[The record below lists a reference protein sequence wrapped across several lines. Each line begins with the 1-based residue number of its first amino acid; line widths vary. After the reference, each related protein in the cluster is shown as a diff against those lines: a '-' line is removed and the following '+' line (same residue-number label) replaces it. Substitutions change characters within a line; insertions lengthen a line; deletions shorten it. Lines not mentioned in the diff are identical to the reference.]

1 MAGVKRKLEAPQAST
16 TSSSG
21 SVHAGAGASQSST
34 NTTHDDFSTVRVT
47 RSLRSSRDA
56 RASQHDVRPPSNTSA
71 TAGNS
76 HNHPRNN
83 TNRPSRIITL
93 STRAARANTAMEN
106 AAREAALRETAARE
120 NVARENTARE
130 TRNTRTRAS
139 AQLATAQPETP
150 VTAVPETPR
159 HKRVKR
165 GPAVE
170 ETPRTTRQSARL
182 RAHVHPASTEDGS
195 NDQGIVPKI
204 PEPSP
209 STNAAPSSR
218 TRNRSRQ
225 FADNII
231 DTTHHDTSAAPAAK
245 SPSPDR
251 TTPVPV
257 EQPKPLEDEPQSI
270 EPDLQHPTKEES
282 PKGTVVGEDNEN
294 GVTEPA
300 APESADLQ
308 NPTTASSPDALEKP
322 KSSSQPEDTGA
333 AESESVSESP
343 SKKPKVEEGEL
354 DHALDQQLQ
363 NGTGGNPES
372 RSPAEAM
379 AESRVDEESR
389 QVTEEIEG
397 STPEV
402 ATESTAGKATRGGRT
417 RGRGRGGRSRGSAR
431 FAVNKRGRGA
441 ARSGRGGRTGRQLDR
456 SSDVEPDR
464 SPSPS
469 AATQKLR
476 DRQRELDK
484 AFKKVAAAQRLALAV
499 LATQSEKRLARDKNA
514 HKNVPE
520 FEEVNMQLKERLNG
534 RKEVLRREY
543 ELKVAQEHRL
553 FEANKQVIEERFRAQ
568 ARNIREEH
576 LLASQGA
583 YMTFVEGRRAA
594 EDDEHTETDDSETEP
609 ERGRVVP
616 PAREVFRG
624 FNSNYVRTPSGAA
637 VYDRAY
643 YGWDDFVQR
652 AKVGDDID
660 PQMKEIRDAG
670 PFAGMTS
677 EQILDMLVKATGV
690 VEVPRSTVPAEI
702 SPPVVLPDLRPR
714 ALSALAD
721 IAAAEPPRP
730 PLSQAAPRLSTHRA
744 LLPQPAQ
751 PPLAHGPAETRP
763 FVLPPPTPQRQQP
776 RRLLPAGQQIPPIN
790 EQLGLPD
797 PFASMGG
804 PPHLPPPPGSNF
816 HRPPLPGFMTGHH
829 PPSLYYPP
837 PPPPPPPGPR
847 PPY

>member
-1 MAGVKRKLEAPQAST
+1 MAGVKRKLEATQASA
-16 TSSSG
+16 TSSG
-21 SVHAGAGASQSST
+21 GHAGAGASQNTTNST
-34 NTTHDDFSTVRVT
+34 NDDFSSVRVT

-56 RASQHDVRPPSNTSA
+56 RASQHDVRAPSNTAA
-71 TAGNS
+71 TAGNGN
-76 HNHPRNN
+76 NHLRNN

-93 STRAARANTAMEN
+93 STRAARANTAAEN

-165 GPAVE
+165 GPTVE

-182 RAHVHPASTEDGS
+182 RAHVHPTSAEDGS
-195 NDQGIVPKI
+195 NDQGIIPKFS
-204 PEPSP
+204 EPSP
-209 STNAAPSSR
+209 STTAAPSTR

-231 DTTHHDTSAAPAAK
+231 DTTHNATSTAPAVK

-251 TTPVPV
+251 TTPVPA
-257 EQPKPLEDEPQSI
+257 EQPRPPQDEPQSI
-270 EPDLQHPTKEES
+270 VPDLHLFTKEES
-282 PKGTVVGEDNEN
+282 PKGTVVDEDKS

-300 APESADLQ
+300 ARETADRQNSTTTPSPE
-308 NPTTASSPDALEKP
+308 ASEKP

-354 DHALDQQLQ
+354 EHALDQQLQ
-363 NGTGGNPES
+363 NGTGGNPAS
-372 RSPAEAM
+372 RSPAEAV
-379 AESRVDEESR
+379 ADSRIDYDSR

-402 ATESTAGKATRGGRT
+402 ATESTAGKPTRGGRT

-553 FEANKQVIEERFRAQ
+553 FEANKQAIEERYRAQ

-624 FNSNYVRTPSGAA
+624 FNSNYVRNPSGAA
-637 VYDRAY
+637 LYDRAY
-643 YGWDDFVQR
+643 FGWDDFVQR

-670 PFAGMTS
+670 PFAGMTA

-690 VEVPRSTVPAEI
+690 VEVPRNTVPAEI

-847 PPY
+847 PPF

>member
-1 MAGVKRKLEAPQAST
+1 MAGVKRKIEATQAST
-16 TSSSG
+16 ASSG
-21 SVHAGAGASQSST
+21 GGHAGAGTSQSTT
-34 NTTHDDFSTVRVT
+34 NSTHDDLSSVRVT

-56 RASQHDVRPPSNTSA
+56 RASQHDVRAPSNTAA
-71 TAGNS
+71 TAGN
-76 HNHPRNN
+76 HTNHLKNN

-93 STRAARANTAMEN
+93 STRAARANTAAEN

-120 NVARENTARE
+120 NLARENTARE

-150 VTAVPETPR
+150 VMAVPETPR

-165 GPAVE
+165 GPTVE

-182 RAHVHPASTEDGS
+182 RAHVHPTSTEDGS
-195 NDQGIVPKI
+195 NDQGIVPKF

-231 DTTHHDTSAAPAAK
+231 DTTHNATAVAAVVK

-251 TTPVPV
+251 ATPVPA
-257 EQPKPLEDEPQSI
+257 EQPKPLQDEPQSI
-270 EPDLQHPTKEES
+270 EPDFHPPTKEES
-282 PKGTVVGEDNEN
+282 PKGTVVDEDKN
-294 GVTEPA
+294 GVTETA
-300 APESADLQ
+300 AHEIAGPQ
-308 NPTTASSPDALEKP
+308 NSTPTPSPDASEKP
-322 KSSSQPEDTGA
+322 KSSSQPEDPGA
-333 AESESVSESP
+333 AENESVSESP

-354 DHALDQQLQ
+354 DHALHQQLQ

-402 ATESTAGKATRGGRT
+402 ATESTAGKATRGRT

-469 AATQKLR
+469 AVTQKLR

-520 FEEVNMQLKERLNG
+520 FEEVNLQLKERLNG

-553 FEANKQVIEERFRAQ
+553 FEANKQAIEERYRAQ

-624 FNSNYVRTPSGAA
+624 FNSNYVRNPSGAA
-637 VYDRAY
+637 LYDRAY
-643 YGWDDFVQR
+643 FGWDDFVQR

-670 PFAGMTS
+670 PFAGMTA

-690 VEVPRSTVPAEI
+690 VEVPRNTMPAEI

-847 PPY
+847 PPF

>member
-1 MAGVKRKLEAPQAST
+1 MAGVKRKHEATQASAT
-16 TSSSG
+16 APSG
-21 SVHAGAGASQSST
+21 HSHAGVGASQSA
-34 NTTHDDFSTVRVT
+34 TTSYGSLDANVDDTSNIRVT

-56 RASQHDVRPPSNTSA
+56 RASQNDVRAHSTTTATGGNSNINSRHNTS
-71 TAGNS
+71 
-76 HNHPRNN
+76 
-83 TNRPSRIITL
+83 RPSRIITL
-93 STRAARANTAMEN
+93 STRAARANTAQEN
-106 AAREAALRETAARE
+106 AARENAVRE
-120 NVARENTARE
+120 NVARENTTRE
-130 TRNTRTRAS
+130 TRNTRTRSS
-139 AQLATAQPETP
+139 AQLSTTQTDAPAPLPT
-150 VTAVPETPR
+150 VPETPR
-159 HKRVKR
+159 HKRIKR

-182 RAHVHPASTEDGS
+182 RAHAHPTSIEEGS
-195 NDQGIVPKI
+195 NDMAVIPKM

-209 STNAAPSSR
+209 SVTAAPSSR

-225 FADNII
+225 FADNLI
-231 DTTHHDTSAAPAAK
+231 DTTDNATSAAPVVK

-251 TTPVPV
+251 ATPVPSEDLKPV
-257 EQPKPLEDEPQSI
+257 EEEPLQSPEPESSQ
-270 EPDLQHPTKEES
+270 PTKE
-282 PKGTVVGEDNEN
+282 D
-294 GVTEPA
+294 
-300 APESADLQ
+300 
-308 NPTTASSPDALEKP
+308 PDAYQNR
-322 KSSSQPEDTGA
+322 KSPEPGDTGP
-333 AESESVSESP
+333 AEIESVSESP
-343 SKKPKVEEGEL
+343 SRKPKLEEGEL
-354 DHALDQQLQ
+354 DRALEQQLQ
-363 NGTGGNPES
+363 NGTGGKPDS
-372 RSPAEAM
+372 HSPAEAV
-379 AESRVDEESR
+379 AEPRLDDESR
-389 QVTEEIEG
+389 QVTEEVEG

-402 ATESTAGKATRGGRT
+402 ATESTVSKAVRGGRT

-431 FAVNKRGRGA
+431 FTTNKRGRGA
-441 ARSGRGGRTGRQLDR
+441 ARSSRGGRTGRQLDR

-520 FEEVNMQLKERLNG
+520 FEEINMQLKERLRG

-543 ELKVAQEHRL
+543 ELKVEQENRI
-553 FEANKQVIEERFRAQ
+553 FEANKQAIEERYRAQ
-568 ARNIREEH
+568 GRNIREEH

-609 ERGRVVP
+609 DRGRVVP

-624 FNSNYVRTPSGAA
+624 FNSNFVRNPAGAA
-637 VYDRAY
+637 AYDRAY
-643 YGWDDFVQR
+643 FGWDDFVQR

-670 PFAGMTS
+670 PFAGMTA

-690 VEVPRSTVPAEI
+690 VEVPRNSVPAERN
-702 SPPVVLPDLRPR
+702 PPMLPDLRPR
-714 ALSALAD
+714 ALSTLAD
-721 IAAAEPPRP
+721 VAAAEPPRP
-730 PLSQAAPRLSTHRA
+730 PLSQAAPRLSTHRTI
-744 LLPQPAQ
+744 LPQPQPAQ
-751 PPLAHGPAETRP
+751 PPLPHGPPEPRP

-797 PFASMGG
+797 PFAAMGG
-804 PPHLPPPPGSNF
+804 PPHLPPPAGSNF
-816 HRPPLPGFMTGHH
+816 HRPPLPGYLTGHH
-829 PPSLYYPP
+829 PPSIYYP

-847 PPY
+847 PPF

>member
-1 MAGVKRKLEAPQAST
+1 MAGVKRKIEATQAST
-16 TSSSG
+16 ASSG
-21 SVHAGAGASQSST
+21 GGHAGAGTSQSTT
-34 NTTHDDFSTVRVT
+34 NSTHDDLSSVRVT

-56 RASQHDVRPPSNTSA
+56 RASQHDVRGPSNTAA
-71 TAGNS
+71 TAGN
-76 HNHPRNN
+76 HTNHLKNN

-93 STRAARANTAMEN
+93 STRAARANTAAEN

-120 NVARENTARE
+120 NLARENTARE

-150 VTAVPETPR
+150 VMAVPETPR

-165 GPAVE
+165 GPTVE

-182 RAHVHPASTEDGS
+182 RAHVHPTSTEDGS
-195 NDQGIVPKI
+195 NDQGIVPKF

-231 DTTHHDTSAAPAAK
+231 DTTHNATPVAAVVK

-251 TTPVPV
+251 ATPVPA
-257 EQPKPLEDEPQSI
+257 EQPKPLQDEPQNI
-270 EPDLQHPTKEES
+270 EPDFHPPTKEES
-282 PKGTVVGEDNEN
+282 PKGTVVDEDKN
-294 GVTEPA
+294 GVAETA
-300 APESADLQ
+300 AHEIAGPQ
-308 NPTTASSPDALEKP
+308 NSTPTPSPDASEKP
-322 KSSSQPEDTGA
+322 KSSSQPEDPGA
-333 AESESVSESP
+333 AENESVSESP

-354 DHALDQQLQ
+354 DHALHQQLH

-402 ATESTAGKATRGGRT
+402 ATESTAGKATRGRT

-520 FEEVNMQLKERLNG
+520 FEEVNLQLKERLNG

-553 FEANKQVIEERFRAQ
+553 FEANKQVIEERYRAQ

-624 FNSNYVRTPSGAA
+624 FNSNYVRNPSGAA
-637 VYDRAY
+637 LYDRAY
-643 YGWDDFVQR
+643 FGWDDFVQR

-670 PFAGMTS
+670 PFAGMTA

-690 VEVPRSTVPAEI
+690 VEVPRNTMPAEI

-847 PPY
+847 PPF

>member
-1 MAGVKRKLEAPQAST
+1 MAGVKRKIEATQAST
-16 TSSSG
+16 ASSG
-21 SVHAGAGASQSST
+21 GGHAGAGTSQSTT
-34 NTTHDDFSTVRVT
+34 NSTHDDLSSVRVT

-56 RASQHDVRPPSNTSA
+56 RASQHDVRGPSNTAA
-71 TAGNS
+71 TAGN
-76 HNHPRNN
+76 HTNHLKNN

-93 STRAARANTAMEN
+93 STRAARANTAAEN

-120 NVARENTARE
+120 NLARENTARE

-150 VTAVPETPR
+150 VMAVPETPR

-165 GPAVE
+165 GPTVE

-182 RAHVHPASTEDGS
+182 RAHVHPTSTEDGS
-195 NDQGIVPKI
+195 NDQGIVPKF

-231 DTTHHDTSAAPAAK
+231 DTTHNATPVAAVVK

-251 TTPVPV
+251 ATPVPA
-257 EQPKPLEDEPQSI
+257 EQPKPLQDEPQSI
-270 EPDLQHPTKEES
+270 EPDFHPPTKEES
-282 PKGTVVGEDNEN
+282 PKGTVVDEDKN
-294 GVTEPA
+294 GVTETA
-300 APESADLQ
+300 AHEIAGPQ
-308 NPTTASSPDALEKP
+308 NSTPTPSPDASEKP
-322 KSSSQPEDTGA
+322 KSSSQPEDPGA
-333 AESESVSESP
+333 AENESVSESP

-354 DHALDQQLQ
+354 DHALHQQLQ

-402 ATESTAGKATRGGRT
+402 ATESTAGKATRGRT

-520 FEEVNMQLKERLNG
+520 FEEVNLQLKERLNG

-553 FEANKQVIEERFRAQ
+553 FEANKQVIEERYRAQ

-624 FNSNYVRTPSGAA
+624 FNSNYVRNPSGAA
-637 VYDRAY
+637 LYDRAY
-643 YGWDDFVQR
+643 FGWDDFVQR

-670 PFAGMTS
+670 PFAGMTA

-690 VEVPRSTVPAEI
+690 VEVPRNTMPAEI

-847 PPY
+847 PPF

>member
-1 MAGVKRKLEAPQAST
+1 MAGVKRKIEATQAST
-16 TSSSG
+16 ASSG
-21 SVHAGAGASQSST
+21 GGHAGAGTSQSTT
-34 NTTHDDFSTVRVT
+34 NSTHDDLSSVRVT

-56 RASQHDVRPPSNTSA
+56 RASQHDVRAPSNTAA
-71 TAGNS
+71 TAGN
-76 HNHPRNN
+76 HTNHLKNN

-93 STRAARANTAMEN
+93 STRAARANTAAEN

-120 NVARENTARE
+120 NLARENTARE

-150 VTAVPETPR
+150 VMAVPETPR

-165 GPAVE
+165 GPTVE

-182 RAHVHPASTEDGS
+182 RAHVHPTSTEDGS
-195 NDQGIVPKI
+195 NDQGIVPKF

-231 DTTHHDTSAAPAAK
+231 DTTHNATPVAAVVK

-251 TTPVPV
+251 ATPVPA
-257 EQPKPLEDEPQSI
+257 EQPKPLQDEPQSI
-270 EPDLQHPTKEES
+270 EPDFHPPTKEES
-282 PKGTVVGEDNEN
+282 PKGTVVDEDKN
-294 GVTEPA
+294 GVAETA
-300 APESADLQ
+300 AHEIAGPQ
-308 NPTTASSPDALEKP
+308 NSTPTPSPDASEKP
-322 KSSSQPEDTGA
+322 KSSSQPEDPGA
-333 AESESVSESP
+333 AENESVSESP

-354 DHALDQQLQ
+354 DHALHQQLQ

-402 ATESTAGKATRGGRT
+402 ATESTAGKATRGRT

-520 FEEVNMQLKERLNG
+520 FEEVNLQLKERLNG

-553 FEANKQVIEERFRAQ
+553 FEANKQVIEERYRAQ

-624 FNSNYVRTPSGAA
+624 FNSNYVRNPSGAA
-637 VYDRAY
+637 LYDRAY
-643 YGWDDFVQR
+643 FGWDDFVQR

-670 PFAGMTS
+670 PFAGMTA

-690 VEVPRSTVPAEI
+690 VEVPRNTMPAEI

-751 PPLAHGPAETRP
+751 PPLAHGPTETRP

-847 PPY
+847 PPF

>member
-1 MAGVKRKLEAPQAST
+1 MAGVKRKIEATQAST
-16 TSSSG
+16 ASSG
-21 SVHAGAGASQSST
+21 GGHAGAGTSQSTT
-34 NTTHDDFSTVRVT
+34 NSTHDDLSSVRVT

-56 RASQHDVRPPSNTSA
+56 RASQHDVRAPSNTAA
-71 TAGNS
+71 TAGN
-76 HNHPRNN
+76 HTNHLKNN

-93 STRAARANTAMEN
+93 STRAARANTAAEN

-120 NVARENTARE
+120 NLARENTARE

-150 VTAVPETPR
+150 VMAVPETPR

-165 GPAVE
+165 GPTVE

-182 RAHVHPASTEDGS
+182 RAHVHPTSTEDGS
-195 NDQGIVPKI
+195 NDQGIVPKF

-231 DTTHHDTSAAPAAK
+231 DTTHNATPVAAVVK

-251 TTPVPV
+251 ATPVPA
-257 EQPKPLEDEPQSI
+257 EQPKPLQDEPQSI
-270 EPDLQHPTKEES
+270 EPDFHPPTKEES
-282 PKGTVVGEDNEN
+282 PKGTVVDEDKN
-294 GVTEPA
+294 GVTETA
-300 APESADLQ
+300 AREIAGPQ
-308 NPTTASSPDALEKP
+308 NSTPTPSPDASEKP
-322 KSSSQPEDTGA
+322 KSSSQPEDPGA
-333 AESESVSESP
+333 AENESVSESP

-354 DHALDQQLQ
+354 DHALHQQLQ

-402 ATESTAGKATRGGRT
+402 ATESTAGKATRGRT

-520 FEEVNMQLKERLNG
+520 FEEVNLQLKERLNG

-553 FEANKQVIEERFRAQ
+553 FEANKQAIEERYRAQ

-624 FNSNYVRTPSGAA
+624 FNSNYVRNPSGAA
-637 VYDRAY
+637 LYDRAY
-643 YGWDDFVQR
+643 FGWDDFVQR

-670 PFAGMTS
+670 PFAGMTA

-690 VEVPRSTVPAEI
+690 VEVPRNTMPAEI

-751 PPLAHGPAETRP
+751 PPLAHGPTETRP

-847 PPY
+847 PPF

>member
-1 MAGVKRKLEAPQAST
+1 MAGVKRKHEATQASAT
-16 TSSSG
+16 APSG
-21 SVHAGAGASQSST
+21 SSHAGAGTSQSAT
-34 NTTHDDFSTVRVT
+34 NSNVDGTSSIRVT

-56 RASQHDVRPPSNTSA
+56 RASQNDVRAHGSTAAPGANSNINSRHNTS
-71 TAGNS
+71 
-76 HNHPRNN
+76 
-83 TNRPSRIITL
+83 RPSRIITL
-93 STRAARANTAMEN
+93 STRAARANTAQEN
-106 AAREAALRETAARE
+106 AARENAARE
-120 NVARENTARE
+120 NVARENTTRE
-130 TRNTRTRAS
+130 TRNTRTRSS
-139 AQLATAQPETP
+139 AQLSTTQTDAPAPLPT
-150 VTAVPETPR
+150 VPETPR

-165 GPAVE
+165 GPA
-170 ETPRTTRQSARL
+170 SARL
-182 RAHVHPASTEDGS
+182 RAHAHPTSIEEGS
-195 NDQGIVPKI
+195 NDMAVVPKM

-209 STNAAPSSR
+209 SVNAAPSSR

-225 FADNII
+225 FADSII
-231 DTTHHDTSAAPAAK
+231 DTTHYATSAAPVVK

-251 TTPVPV
+251 ATPEEP
-257 EQPKPLEDEPQSI
+257 PQSP
-270 EPDLQHPTKEES
+270 ELESSQLTKEES
-282 PKGTVVGEDNEN
+282 PKGTVVDEDKN
-294 GVTEPA
+294 GVSGPA
-300 APESADLQ
+300 VAEIA
-308 NPTTASSPDALEKP
+308 NPLPSTTTPSPDAYQNR
-322 KSSSQPEDTGA
+322 KSPEPGDTGP
-333 AESESVSESP
+333 AEIESVSESP
-343 SKKPKVEEGEL
+343 SKKPKLEDGEL
-354 DHALDQQLQ
+354 DRALEQQLQ
-363 NGTGGNPES
+363 NGTSGKPDS
-372 RSPAEAM
+372 QI
-379 AESRVDEESR
+379 DDESR
-389 QVTEEIEG
+389 QVTEEVEG

-402 ATESTAGKATRGGRT
+402 ATESTVGKAVRGGRT

-431 FAVNKRGRGA
+431 FTTNKRGRGA
-441 ARSGRGGRTGRQLDR
+441 ARSSRGGRTGRQLDR

-520 FEEVNMQLKERLNG
+520 FDEINMQLMERLRG

-543 ELKVAQEHRL
+543 ELKVEQENRI
-553 FEANKQVIEERFRAQ
+553 FEANKQAIEERYRAQ
-568 ARNIREEH
+568 GRNIREEH

-609 ERGRVVP
+609 DRGRVVP

-624 FNSNYVRTPSGAA
+624 FNSTFVRNPAGAA
-637 VYDRAY
+637 AYDRAY
-643 YGWDDFVQR
+643 FGWDDFVQR

-670 PFAGMTS
+670 PFAGMTA

-690 VEVPRSTVPAEI
+690 VEVPRNSVPAEMN
-702 SPPVVLPDLRPR
+702 PPVLPDMRPR
-714 ALSALAD
+714 ALSTLAD
-721 IAAAEPPRP
+721 VAAAEPPRP
-730 PLSQAAPRLSTHRA
+730 PLSQAAPRLSTHRT

-751 PPLAHGPAETRP
+751 PPLPHGPADPRP

-797 PFASMGG
+797 PFAAMGG

-816 HRPPLPGFMTGHH
+816 HRPPLPGYLTGHH
-829 PPSLYYPP
+829 PPSIYYP

-847 PPY
+847 PPF